1 MFDDIIERAKALL
14 RSRKQAYETVFT
26 RKDIDVDIVLRDL
39 AKFCRANESTFN
51 PDPQMHA
58 LLEGR
63 KEVWL
68 RIQKY
73 VNVPLDDL
81 WDMTRKD

>member
-1 MFDDIIERAKALL
+1 MFEDIVERAKALL
-14 RSRKQAYETVFT
+14 RSRKQAYQTVFD

-39 AKFCRANESTFN
+39 AKFCRATESTFN
-51 PDPQMHA
+51 PDPQTAA

-73 VNVPLDDL
+73 VHVPLDDL
-81 WDMTRKD
+81 WELTRKD